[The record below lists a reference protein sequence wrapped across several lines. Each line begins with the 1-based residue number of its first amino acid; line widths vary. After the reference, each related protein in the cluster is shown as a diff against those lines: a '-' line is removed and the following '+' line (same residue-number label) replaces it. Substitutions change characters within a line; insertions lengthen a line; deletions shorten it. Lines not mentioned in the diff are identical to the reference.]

1 MDVHIAHI
9 HPNTISHVFDRV
21 CTDYENLILLGGFTV
36 ETEEKHISNFVSVY
50 NLKNLI
56 RHKTCFRNSGNPS
69 CIDLVLTNY
78 PRSFQGSNSFETGLS
93 DCHKCQ

>member
-21 CTDYENLILLGGFTV
+21 CTDYENLILLGDFTV
-36 ETEEKHISNFVSVY
+36 ETEEKHISDFMSVY

-69 CIDLVLTNY
+69 
-78 PRSFQGSNSFETGLS
+78 SFETGLS
-93 DCHKCQ
+93 DCHKCQQQSLSNTFPNKNPR